1 MFHDGLANIMPNLV
15 TEIVRRSDR
24 AKGFVVLPKRWIVE
38 RTSVGWVAVA
48 GWQRTGKILTTMRSR
63 SSASHPYA

>member
-1 MFHDGLANIMPNLV
+1 VFHDGLANIMPNLV

-24 AKGFVVLPKRWIVE
+24 ATSFCPNVGLSSAP
-38 RTSVGWVAVA
+38 SVGWVAVA
-48 GWQRTGKILTTMRSR
+48 GWQRTGKISTTMRSR